1 MDKYL
6 LALLG
11 EAGATGLAKGI
22 YIVRREERFKKAYL
36 NELSHWN
43 YFKKFKSSKLEL
55 PTYFSLLVVGV
66 VVGLLGNK
74 MVKRVVNKVEEQ
86 ALKFYY
92 ENFEIKGEIAKIV
105 EDEKHHFIS

>member
-22 YIVRREERFKKAYL
+22 YTVKKSGNFLYAYE

-43 YFKKFKSSKLEL
+43 YFKKFRRSMLEKPVYYAL
-55 PTYFSLLVVGV
+55 YILGII
-66 VVGLLGNK
+66 VGLLGNK
-74 MVKRVVNKVEEQ
+74 AIKSVVNKVEEQ
-86 ALKFYY
+86 ALNFYY
-92 ENFEIKGEIAKIV
+92 ENFEIKDEIAKIV
-105 EDEKHHFIS
+105 EDEKHHFIK

>member
-22 YIVRREERFKKAYL
+22 YIVRKEERFKNAYL

-55 PTYFSLLVVGV
+55 PTYFLLLVLGV
-66 VVGLLGNK
+66 IIGLLGLK
-74 MVKRVVNKVEEQ
+74 VIRKVVNKVEEQ

-105 EDEKHHFIS
+105 EDEKHHFIN